1 MFSALMISILVFL
14 SVYVLVYN
22 IYLKRQMHLSLGA
35 VKAQGLAGDQS
46 VEKPPEEKISLFRHL
61 LRPFGFMVRLKLARG
76 LANRSVPSRLV
87 KAGHPITIVE
97 FIIFKIFSIFAL
109 AIIGTIT
116 LNTDQIV
123 YLIPLMAV
131 GFIIPDAWLNLKIK
145 RRQADIRRDLPMV
158 IDLLNLCVNSGLDF
172 MLAVNRV
179 VKDFKKCPLTDELS
193 EVWRE
198 TRMGASRR
206 DALQHLSK
214 RINIIEMSSFV
225 RTLLQADRM
234 GSPMGEALKI
244 QSEEIRLRRYLQGEE
259 MALKAPIKLL
269 LPLILFILPA
279 VLVIV
284 AGPIFLQFM
293 RGGFKF

>member
-1 MFSALMISILVFL
+1 MFLALIITILVFL
-14 SVYVLVYN
+14 SVYTLVYN
-22 IYLKRQMHLSLGA
+22 LYLNRQMHLSLTPA
-35 VKAQGLAGDQS
+35 KTESLSAEQS
-46 VEKPPEEKISLFRHL
+46 KEELPKEKISLFRHL
-61 LRPFGFMVRLKLARG
+61 LRPFGFMVKLKLARG
-76 LANRSVPSRLV
+76 LANRSVPSKLI
-87 KAGHPITIVE
+87 KAGHPLTIVE
-97 FIIFKIFSIFAL
+97 FIIFKIFSIFSL
-109 AIIGTIT
+109 AIAGTIM

-131 GFIIPDAWLNLKIK
+131 GFIIPDIWLNLKIK
-145 RRQADIRRDLPMV
+145 RRQTEIRRDLPMV

-179 VKDFKKCPLTDELS
+179 VRDFKKCPLTDELS

-214 RINIIEMSSFV
+214 RINIVEMSSFV

>member
-1 MFSALMISILVFL
+1 MFLALIITILVFL
-14 SVYVLVYN
+14 SVYTLVYN
-22 IYLKRQMHLSLGA
+22 LYLNRQMHLSLTTT
-35 VKAQGLAGDQS
+35 KAESLSAEQS
-46 VEKPPEEKISLFRHL
+46 KEELPKEKISLFRHF
-61 LRPFGFMVRLKLARG
+61 LRPFGFMVKLKFARG
-76 LANRSVPSRLV
+76 LANRSVPSKLV
-87 KAGHPITIVE
+87 KAGHPLTIVE
-97 FIIFKIFSIFAL
+97 FIIFKIFSIFTL
-109 AIIGTIT
+109 AIAGTIM
-116 LNTDQIV
+116 LNTDQII
-123 YLIPLMAV
+123 YLIPLMV
-131 GFIIPDAWLNLKIK
+131 IGFIIPDIWLNLKIK
-145 RRQADIRRDLPMV
+145 RRQTEIRRDLPMV

-179 VKDFKKCPLTDELS
+179 VRDFKKCPLTDELS

-214 RINIIEMSSFV
+214 RINIVEMSSFV

-269 LPLILFILPA
+269 LPLIIFILPA